1 MIGEVFNYISEG
13 FYQKKDDE
21 VVQAFDSYEKGLQ
34 EDNPSLQNEARR
46 TLEYQLVSSGQ
57 MEEESA
63 FINPDEFFPNGQ
75 RDQDRIDD
83 FRRTMTMHHSGQ
95 QVLWTFAGTTGS
107 MSVLTEKHLESMGRS
122 LDDLKPAALVR
133 SEKRKK
139 TPQTG
144 KNTTR
149 LYLYG
154 DGTASSEYSKK
165 KAKVRFDRMQDSSGF
180 NWNLNA
186 YDPNYQVRKQGWTG
200 AFDKEGEWVRLETE
214 AHGEDEGISVT
225 PASRKKEI
233 TLIHTLDGP
242 LVYDAALLLASEEEE
257 YYYSMDGELYGGVK
271 NDPEETLKKLQ
282 AELKGSEPRALVLPE
297 ATPEETKQLY
307 REKLGPD
314 VMIYAEG
321 SPEVDKIIEEDSSTR
336 TELAAVSMSL
346 AAVTRLQRRGLSRKA
361 AVKALAGAGET
372 VEVPLNPFN
381 QEDRKELASDLSPKA
396 AAWLDTKA
404 EQLTEDELT
413 QAIPYIAGALPLLAA
428 AALTSGLEEDEVLE
442 EALTA
447 SKQEE
452 PSKAT
457 MTGRLTL
464 GELASGSH
472 PWKST
477 ESRTYDFF
485 NETELTEATSA
496 TGLSEGEAASV
507 KEAASQ
513 LNIPPVDRKVFNR
526 MMSAALAEYRSI
538 QMSTGMTAGDLVRS
552 VDSISMSRP
561 DGKRIASKQVHFEA
575 PLHEV
580 LTAAAASTSSSK
592 SISREELFQP
602 LSGTESFQTETTSDT
617 AEMNLETALTIT
629 EGLLAALETP
639 SEGADPLTEEQT
651 TTVQALYKQSGL
663 TSTES
668 QTATALWQKKA
679 FTPAEFTAL
688 TGRLER
694 KTAPKAPTY
703 HNPVKSEIMQ
713 SLPKKQQKSLAPF
726 VDKAMAGNWESIPA
740 KERTEL
746 SKAMTATSGIA
757 LPVTANI
764 NPEGKVSTKESTL
777 AVDTAFITED
787 SLIVQAVADDFTE
800 QATTINPA
808 LTREAILPMVTG
820 ALAGDWSSVPKDLRQ
835 PLTRTVQR
843 RGRVSSMVPKAT
855 ATTAPKRSIKGQS
868 RQLPVAVSP
877 QILTGR
883 GYSNLGYSV
892 APSRQSVHSISKG
905 SNGSSV
911 RGVEFTQSNMQA
923 PTKAHI
929 PASTTAAKATQSK
942 KKQSAATPASSSPKA
957 KSFQAPSRLQ
967 VVPRSGSTTN
977 HQPRTTPSR
986 NVQAVM
992 AETNGGHWNASTL
1005 PHANGM
1011 GVPSYSGPG
1020 AYPGIPGGPGSPQ
1033 SFHQPFAA
1041 PSFPQS
1047 NSPGNTMN
1055 NQTNRMDRINANY
1068 EADKASLSPMD
1079 RGTPD
1084 RLLARKEG
1092 NEASRSGIS
1101 GSNNKLELADELSD
1115 DLLGRITKGL
1125 I

>member
-21 VVQAFDSYEKGLQ
+21 IVQAFDSYEKGLQ
-34 EDNPSLQNEARR
+34 EDNPALQNEARR
-46 TLEYQLVSSGQ
+46 TLESQLVASGQ

-75 RDQDRIDD
+75 RDQERIDD

-133 SEKRKK
+133 SEKRKRS
-139 TPQTG
+139 PQTG

-154 DGTASSEYSKK
+154 DGTASSEYSKE
-165 KAKVRFDRMQDSSGF
+165 KAKVRFDRMRDSSGF

-186 YDPNYQVRKQGWTG
+186 YDPNYQVRKEGWTG
-200 AFDKEGEWVRLETE
+200 AFDKEGDWVRLETE
-214 AHGEDEGISVT
+214 SYAEDEAITTT
-225 PASRKKEI
+225 PLTQKKEI

-242 LVYDAALLLASEEEE
+242 LIYDAALLLASEEEE
-257 YYYSMDGELYGGVK
+257 YYYSMEGELYGGVK

-282 AELKGSEPRALVLPE
+282 AELKGTVPRALVLPE

-307 REKLGPD
+307 REKLGHN

-321 SPEVDKIIEEDSSTR
+321 SPEVQKIIEEDSVTR

-361 AVKALAGAGET
+361 AVKALSRTGET

-381 QEDRKELASDLSPKA
+381 TEDRKELAPDISNEA
-396 AAWLDTKA
+396 ATWLDTKS
-404 EQLTEDELT
+404 ETLSEDELT
-413 QAIPYIAGALPLLAA
+413 TTIPYIAGALPLLAA
-428 AALTSGLEEDEVLE
+428 AALTCGLEEDEVLE

-452 PSKAT
+452 PTKAS

-477 ESRTYDFF
+477 DSRTYDFF

-496 TGLSEGEAASV
+496 AGLSEGEAASV

-580 LTAAAASTSSSK
+580 LTAAAATTSSSK
-592 SISREELFQP
+592 SISREALFQP
-602 LSGTESFQTETTSDT
+602 LSEAKSIQAET
-617 AEMNLETALTIT
+617 AEVNEITLESALTIT
-629 EGLLAALETP
+629 EGLLSALETP
-639 SEGADPLTEEQT
+639 GEGAAPLTEEQT

-663 TSTES
+663 TPTEV
-668 QTATALWQKKA
+668 QTATALWQKKS

-688 TGRLER
+688 TGRLES
-694 KTAPKAPTY
+694 KTASKAPTQQ
-703 HNPVKSEIMQ
+703 NPVKSGIMN

-740 KERTEL
+740 KERAEL
-746 SKAMTATSGIA
+746 SKAMMATSGIA
-757 LPVTANI
+757 LPLAAESVT
-764 NPEGKVSTKESTL
+764 GSSESS
-777 AVDTAFITED
+777 ITTDSVLIKED
-787 SLIVQAVADDFTE
+787 SLIVQAVAEDFTE
-800 QATTINPA
+800 QAAVINPA

-820 ALAGDWSSVPKDLRQ
+820 ALAGDWSKVPNDLRQ

-855 ATTAPKRSIKGQS
+855 ADTAPKRSIKGQS

-892 APSRQSVHSISKG
+892 APSRQSVNSISKG
-905 SNGSSV
+905 ANGNRV
-911 RGVEFTQSNMQA
+911 RGMDFSQA
-923 PTKAHI
+923 PSKA
-929 PASTTAAKATQSK
+929 PVASSSAAIKATQSK
-942 KKQSAATPASSSPKA
+942 KTAANQATSSPKA
-957 KSFQAPSRLQ
+957 KPFQAPSRLQ
-967 VVPRSGSTTN
+967 VVPRSGTPTV
-977 HQPRTTPSR
+977 HQPKTTPSR

-992 AETNGGHWNASTL
+992 AETGGGHWNANIL

-1011 GVPSYSGPG
+1011 GVPSYTGPG
-1020 AYPGIPGGPGSPQ
+1020 AYPGTPGGPGSPQ
-1033 SFHQPFAA
+1033 SFQQPFAA

-1055 NQTNRMDRINANY
+1055 NQMNRMDRINANY
-1068 EADKASLSPMD
+1068 EADKASMQSSPSGERM
-1079 RGTPD
+1079 
-1084 RLLARKEG
+1084 LARS
-1092 NEASRSGIS
+1092 EAKSVGSAGGS
-1101 GSNNKLELADELSD
+1101 GSQHKSVTNLFIDDVLEDISR
-1115 DLLGRITKGL
+1115 G
-1125 I
+1125 

>member
-21 VVQAFDSYEKGLQ
+21 VVQAFDSYERGLN
-34 EDNPSLQNEARR
+34 EDNPTLQNEARR
-46 TLEYQLVSSGQ
+46 ALESQLVSSGQ

-63 FINPDEFFPNGQ
+63 FINPDEFFPGGQ

-133 SEKRKK
+133 SEKRKRS
-139 TPQTG
+139 PQTG

-154 DGTASSEYSKK
+154 DGTASSEYSKE

-180 NWNLNA
+180 NWNLNS
-186 YDPNYQVRKQGWTG
+186 YDPNYQVQKEGWTG
-200 AFDKEGEWVRLETE
+200 AFDKEGDWVRLETE
-214 AHGEDEGISVT
+214 SHGEEEGITTT
-225 PASRKKEI
+225 PLTQKKEI

-271 NDPEETLKKLQ
+271 NDPGETLKKLQ
-282 AELKGSEPRALVLPE
+282 TELKGTEPRALVLPE

-307 REKLGPD
+307 REKLGRD
-314 VMIYAEG
+314 VMIYTEG
-321 SPEVDKIIEEDSSTR
+321 SPEVKKIIEEDSGTR

-361 AVKALAGAGET
+361 AVQALSRPGET

-381 QEDRKELASDLSPKA
+381 PEDRRELATDLSPKA
-396 AAWLDTKA
+396 TSWLDTKA
-404 EQLTEDELT
+404 ETLTEDELT
-413 QAIPYIAGALPLLAA
+413 TAIPYIAGALPLLAA

-472 PWKST
+472 PWKGT
-477 ESRTYDFF
+477 DPRPYDFF
-485 NETELTEATSA
+485 NEIELTEATSA
-496 TGLSEGEAASV
+496 AGLSEGEAASV

-513 LNIPPVDRKVFNR
+513 LYIPPVDRKVFNR

-580 LTAAAASTSSSK
+580 LTTAAASTSSSK

-602 LSGTESFQTETTSDT
+602 LSKTENIQAET
-617 AEMNLETALTIT
+617 AEDNEITLETALTMT

-639 SEGADPLTEEQT
+639 SEGAAPLTEEQT
-651 TTVQALYKQSGL
+651 TTVQALYKKSGL
-663 TSTES
+663 SPKEA
-668 QTATALWQKKA
+668 QTATALWQKKS

-688 TGRLER
+688 TGRLES
-694 KTAPKAPTY
+694 KTAPQALT
-703 HNPVKSEIMQ
+703 HQNPVKSEIIY

-740 KERTEL
+740 KERVAL
-746 SKAMTATSGIA
+746 SKAMLTTSGIA
-757 LPVTANI
+757 LPVAS
-764 NPEGKVSTKESTL
+764 EAVSGISESSITTDSVL
-777 AVDTAFITED
+777 ITED

-800 QATTINPA
+800 QAAVINPA

-820 ALAGDWSSVPKDLRQ
+820 ALAGDWSSVPNDLRQ

-877 QILTGR
+877 HILTGR

-892 APSRQSVHSISKG
+892 APSRQSVHSISKEAT
-905 SNGSSV
+905 GSSV
-911 RGVEFTQSNMQA
+911 RGVDFTPSNRQTPAKA
-923 PTKAHI
+923 PVV
-929 PASTTAAKATQSK
+929 SSSAAVKATQSK
-942 KKQSAATPASSSPKA
+942 KTAANQATSSPKS
-957 KSFQAPSRLQ
+957 KPFQAPSRLQ
-967 VVPRSGSTTN
+967 VVPRSGSTT
-977 HQPRTTPSR
+977 HKPTPSR

-992 AETNGGHWNASTL
+992 AETGGGHWNTNTL
-1005 PHANGM
+1005 PHANRMSTPSYANFG
-1011 GVPSYSGPG
+1011 GVPGLG
-1020 AYPGIPGGPGSPQ
+1020 RSPVIQ
-1033 SFHQPFAA
+1033 AGNPQRFQQP
-1041 PSFPQS
+1041 S
-1047 NSPGNTMN
+1047 NSQTLPLRNSNSTSLN
-1055 NQTNRMDRINANY
+1055 NQMNRMDRINANY
-1068 EADKASLSPMD
+1068 EADKASMSQSLPSGERMLASSNSHSVGSAG
-1079 RGTPD
+1079 GTGQS
-1084 RLLARKEG
+1084 RYG
-1092 NEASRSGIS
+1092 NVIHKSV
-1101 GSNNKLELADELSD
+1101 D
-1115 DLLGRITKGL
+1115 DVIDAIKQDLQNDF
-1125 I
+1125 

>member
-21 VVQAFDSYEKGLQ
+21 VVQAFDSYERGLQ
-34 EDNPSLQNEARR
+34 KDNPALQNEARR
-46 TLEYQLVSSGQ
+46 ALESQLVSSGQ

-63 FINPDEFFPNGQ
+63 FINPNEFFPNGQ

-83 FRRTMTMHHSGQ
+83 FRRTMILHHSGQ

-154 DGTASSEYSKK
+154 DGTASSEYSKE
-165 KAKVRFDRMQDSSGF
+165 KAKVRFDRMRDSSGF
-180 NWNLNA
+180 NWNLSS
-186 YDPNYQVRKQGWTG
+186 YDPNYQVRKEGWTG
-200 AFDKEGEWVRLETE
+200 AFDKEGDWVRLETE
-214 AHGEDEGISVT
+214 SYAEDEAITTT
-225 PASRKKEI
+225 PLTQKKEI

-271 NDPEETLKKLQ
+271 NDPGETLKKLQ
-282 AELKGSEPRALVLPE
+282 AELKGSVPRALVLPE

-307 REKLGPD
+307 REKLGRD

-321 SPEVDKIIEEDSSTR
+321 SPVVDKIIEEDSSTR

-361 AVKALAGAGET
+361 AVKALSRTGET

-381 QEDRKELASDLSPKA
+381 PEDRRELAPDISKEAST
-396 AAWLDTKA
+396 WLDTKA
-404 EQLTEDELT
+404 ETLSEDELT
-413 QAIPYIAGALPLLAA
+413 TAIPYIAGALPLLAA
-428 AALTSGLEEDEVLE
+428 AALTSSLEENEVLE

-447 SKQEE
+447 SRQEE
-452 PSKAT
+452 PSKAA

-464 GELASGSH
+464 GELAGGSH

-496 TGLSEGEAASV
+496 AGLSEGEAASV
-507 KEAASQ
+507 KEAAQQ

-580 LTAAAASTSSSK
+580 LTAAAATTSSSK
-592 SISREELFQP
+592 SISREALFQP
-602 LSGTESFQTETTSDT
+602 LSEAKSIQAET
-617 AEMNLETALTIT
+617 AEVNEITLESALTIT
-629 EGLLAALETP
+629 EGLLSALETP
-639 SEGADPLTEEQT
+639 GEGAAPLTEEQT

-663 TSTES
+663 TPTEV
-668 QTATALWQKKA
+668 QTATALWQKKS

-688 TGRLER
+688 TGRLES
-694 KTAPKAPTY
+694 KTASKAPTQQ
-703 HNPVKSEIMQ
+703 NPVKSEIMN

-740 KERTEL
+740 KERAEL
-746 SKAMTATSGIA
+746 SNAIMATSGIA
-757 LPVTANI
+757 LPVGTDI
-764 NPEGKVSTKESTL
+764 NPEGKVSTKESTF
-777 AVDTAFITED
+777 AVDTALITED

-800 QATTINPA
+800 QAAVINPA

-820 ALAGDWSSVPKDLRQ
+820 ALAGDWSKVPNDLRQ

-905 SNGSSV
+905 ANGSSV
-911 RGVEFTQSNMQA
+911 RGVDFTQASTRA
-923 PTKAHI
+923 PI
-929 PASTTAAKATQSK
+929 PASTTAVKATQSK

-967 VVPRSGSTTN
+967 IVPRSGTPTV
-977 HQPRTTPSR
+977 HQPTPSR

-992 AETNGGHWNASTL
+992 ADTGGGHWNTNTL
-1005 PHANGM
+1005 PYTSGM
-1011 GVPSYSGPG
+1011 PTSGFG
-1020 AYPGIPGGPGSPQ
+1020 NTFVADNSR
-1033 SFHQPFAA
+1033 SMD
-1041 PSFPQS
+1041 SLRQS
-1047 NSPGNTMN
+1047 NFPTNVNRN
-1055 NQTNRMDRINANY
+1055 NQVQTRKLARNDMNRLDRINANY
-1068 EADKASLSPMD
+1068 EADKASLSGKYPSGERM
-1079 RGTPD
+1079 
-1084 RLLARKEG
+1084 LARNDSNSAGGAGGHSSG
-1092 NEASRSGIS
+1092 NSPNVIKNFTEDLVEELKMMSR
-1101 GSNNKLELADELSD
+1101 D
-1115 DLLGRITKGL
+1115 DWM
-1125 I
+1125 

>member
-46 TLEYQLVSSGQ
+46 ALESQLVASGQ

-133 SEKRKK
+133 SEKRKRS
-139 TPQTG
+139 PQTG
-144 KNTTR
+144 NNTTR

-154 DGTASSEYSKK
+154 DGTASSEYSKE
-165 KAKVRFDRMQDSSGF
+165 KAKVRFDRMRDSSGF

-186 YDPNYQVRKQGWTG
+186 YDPNYQVRKEGWTG

-225 PASRKKEI
+225 SASRKKEI

-361 AVKALAGAGET
+361 AVKALTTTGET

-404 EQLTEDELT
+404 EKLSEDELT
-413 QAIPYIAGALPLLAA
+413 TAIPYIAGALPLLAA

-442 EALTA
+442 EAFTA

-452 PSKAT
+452 PSKSS

-464 GELASGSH
+464 GELTSGSH

-485 NETELTEATSA
+485 NETSLTEATKA
-496 TGLSEGEAASV
+496 AGLSEGEAASV

-538 QMSTGMTAGDLVRS
+538 QMSTGMTAADLVRS

-575 PLHEV
+575 PLYEV
-580 LTAAAASTSSSK
+580 LTAAAATTSSSK

-602 LSGTESFQTETTSDT
+602 LREAESIQAETTSDT
-617 AEMNLETALTIT
+617 AEMTLETALTIT

-639 SEGADPLTEEQT
+639 SEGAAPLTDEQT

-663 TSTES
+663 TPTEAQS
-668 QTATALWQKKA
+668 ATSLWQEKS

-688 TGRLER
+688 TGSIES
-694 KTAPKAPTY
+694 KIAPKAATQQ
-703 HNPVKSEIMQ
+703 NPVKSEIMQ
-713 SLPKKQQKSLAPF
+713 SLPKKQKKSLAPF

-740 KERTEL
+740 KERAEL
-746 SKAMTATSGIA
+746 SKAMMATSGIA
-757 LPVTANI
+757 LPVAAEAVI
-764 NPEGKVSTKESTL
+764 GSSESSITTDSVL
-777 AVDTAFITED
+777 ITED
-787 SLIVQAVADDFTE
+787 SLIVQAVTDDFTE
-800 QATTINPA
+800 QAAVLNPA

-820 ALAGDWSSVPKDLRQ
+820 ALAGDWSKVPNDLRQ

-855 ATTAPKRSIKGQS
+855 ATTAPKKSIKGQS
-868 RQLPVAVSP
+868 RQLPIAVSP

-883 GYSNLGYSV
+883 GYSNLGYSM

-905 SNGSSV
+905 AMGSSV
-911 RGVEFTQSNMQA
+911 RGLDFTQAKMQA
-923 PTKAHI
+923 PSKA
-929 PASTTAAKATQSK
+929 PVASSSAPIKATQSK
-942 KKQSAATPASSSPKA
+942 KKQTAANQATSSPKA
-957 KSFQAPSRLQ
+957 KPFHAPSRLQ
-967 VVPRSGSTTN
+967 VVPLSGTPSAQ
-977 HQPRTTPSR
+977 QPRTTPSR

-992 AETNGGHWNASTL
+992 AETGGGHWNTNAL

-1020 AYPGIPGGPGSPQ
+1020 AYPGTPGGVESPQ
-1033 SFHQPFAA
+1033 SFQQPFAA
-1041 PSFPQS
+1041 PSFPSS
-1047 NSPGNTMN
+1047 NSPGNAMN
-1055 NQTNRMDRINANY
+1055 NQMNRMDRINANY